1 MCVARTTNCLASIP
15 FALNHQ
21 CVLHSPVTMNSS
33 SGIALKTFELSNDF
47 VELDPA
53 TDTIFAYDE
62 AEQARIRNEAP
73 WKKE

>member
-1 MCVARTTNCLASIP
+1 
-15 FALNHQ
+15 
-21 CVLHSPVTMNSS
+21 MNSS